1 MKRLIVVLAV
11 MFVASNAFAKTAT
24 KTPKKKTPYRHKGHV
39 TTIDAGTPA
48 EPESPWPEITKK
60 GHL

>member
-1 MKRLIVVLAV
+1 MKRLFLVLAV
-11 MFVASNAFAKTAT
+11 MFVASNAFAKTA
-24 KTPKKKTPYRHKGHV
+24 KKKTPYRHRGHV
-39 TTIDAGTPA
+39 TTVDASGPA